1 MKKIIPY
8 LAFLCMTGFT
18 ITNNLPVIAGSCNSH
33 IYQKNQVECDKDDK
47 KCQQNNRE
55 GVN

>member
-33 IYQKNQVECDKDDK
+33 INQKNQVECDKDDK